1 MTKRLLTLVR
11 VTTSRQPVPVT
22 SSRAAD
28 ARARLLDAAVTAFA
42 ERGFHGTTTR
52 DIAAA
57 AGMSP
62 AALYV
67 HHRSKEELLYEI
79 SRAGH
84 QRTLDLVTRAAEGSD
99 DHRERLGRVAADFV
113 RHHAR
118 AHTTARILNYELEAL
133 GPEHRAEVEGL
144 RRAISA
150 RVVAVIEDGARAG
163 VFAPGDPRMTAAA
176 LLSLGIDLARWFD
189 DARGWDPE
197 ALAVHYRELAL
208 RMVGSAPG

>member
-1 MTKRLLTLVR
+1 MTV
-11 VTTSRQPVPVT
+11 SRQPAHGAP
-22 SSRAAD
+22 SRAAD
-28 ARARLLDAAVTAFA
+28 ARARLLEAAVAAFA
-42 ERGFHGTTTR
+42 EKGFHGTTTR

-79 SRAGH
+79 SLAGH
-84 QRTLDLVTRAAEGSD
+84 RRTLDVVERAVAGTA
-99 DHRERLGRVAADFV
+99 DHRERLGRVAGDFV

-118 AHTTARILNYELEAL
+118 AHTTARILNYELDAL
-133 GPEHRAEVEGL
+133 APEHRAEIEVL

-150 RVVAVIEDGARAG
+150 RVVAVIADGAREG
-163 VFAPGDPRMTAAA
+163 VFAPGDERMTAAA

-189 DARGWDPE
+189 DAGGWDPD
-197 ALAVHYRELAL
+197 ALAAHYRQLAL
-208 RMVGSAPG
+208 RMVGAAPDAGAAGRARM